1 MSASSPPPVR
11 WGFIGAGFVATKALA
26 PAVHASP
33 SAVLQAAAARDSR
46 RAAALEPVAI
56 SSADYRQ
63 VITDDDVDAV
73 YISLTNDVH
82 LDWILSALEAGKHVL
97 CEKPLTMNAAECRVA
112 FDAARAADRLLV
124 EAAWNQWHPRTRRL
138 DELIGTGTLGPVR
151 RVTAEFTFDG
161 VPQGNYRLDAAR
173 GGGALL
179 DVGPYLIRPVAN
191 WVGPSWEV
199 DEVHR
204 LVSEGQTDL
213 RTRAAL
219 SAGSGAMAHVLA
231 SFTDPEHQLLRLDTD
246 SGSAT
251 LGSPAFT
258 SWRQPSSLEL
268 VDGGRE
274 WSESFPGCD
283 AYEVMVSHV
292 SRRIQGDDNTFVVTE
307 EESLR
312 CLHLMDLIDTA
323 ARRS

>member
-1 MSASSPPPVR
+1 MSAASPPPVR

-26 PAVHASP
+26 PAVHSSP
-33 SAVLQAAAARDSR
+33 HAVLHAAAARDSR
-46 RAAALEPVAI
+46 RAAALGPAGI
-56 SSADYRQ
+56 SSTDYRH

-73 YISLTNDVH
+73 YISLTNDLH
-82 LDWILSALEAGKHVL
+82 LDWILTALEAGKHVL

-138 DELIGTGTLGPVR
+138 DELVSSGTLGGVR

-161 VPQGNYRLDAAR
+161 VPEGNYRLDAAR

-179 DVGPYLIRPVAN
+179 DVGPYISRPVAN
-191 WVGPSWEV
+191 WADSSWAV
-199 DEVHR
+199 DEVER
-204 LVSEGQTDL
+204 LVSDQGTDL
-213 RTRAAL
+213 RTRVAL
-219 SAGSGAMAHVLA
+219 SAPSGARAHVLA
-231 SFTDPEHQLLRLDTD
+231 SFADPEHQLLRLDTD
-246 SGSAT
+246 NGSAT
-251 LGSPAFT
+251 LGPPAFT

-274 WSESFPGCD
+274 WSESFQGCD

-292 SRRIQGDDNTFVVTE
+292 SRRIQGDDSTFAVTE

-312 CLHLMDLIDTA
+312 CLQLMDLIDAA